1 MDAELEFAILPSTTG
16 KQLFDQIVKTI
27 GLRETW
33 FFGLQYQD
41 SKGFSTWLK
50 LNKRVTAQDVKRD
63 NPLLI
68 KFRGK
73 FYPEDVADELIQEA
87 TQRLFFLQVKESILN
102 DDIYCPPETAVLL
115 ASYAVQVKHGDYRK
129 DYHVPGYL
137 TREKLLP
144 QRVLEQHKLNK
155 NQWEERIQV
164 WHKEHKGMLR
174 EDAMV
179 EYLKIAQD
187 LEMYGVNYFSIKNK
201 KGSEL
206 WLGVDALGLNIY
218 DKKDKMTPK
227 IGFPW
232 SEIRNISF
240 NDKKFVIKPIDKK
253 APDFVFYVPRLR
265 INKRILALCMGN
277 HDLYMRR
284 RKPDTIE
291 VQQMKAQAREEK
303 NKRQMERALLET
315 EKKKRENAEKET
327 EKIAQA
333 DLERTKE
340 ELKSKL
346 MGVHIQDSVH
356 PHMHDHDETDESS
369 AEASA
374 ELTSPG
380 MVRDRSEE
388 ERVTEAQ
395 KNQRLQKNLKFLS
408 TELAGAVDESK
419 KTPNDLI
426 HAENVKAGRDKYKT
440 LRQIRQGNTKQRIDE
455 FESILEDTSN
465 SSIINEHG
473 RLDTADTCACST
485 TAELSEAVSVSLG
498 LDSVSSPLN
507 TMNQCSSGA
516 LADCDQTCGNSSQGV
531 LELGA
536 AVNMNSQGRNLGE
549 DDFGEVCYHD
559 IQQVSCMELLR
570 SGEMDSAQSVT
581 RDPVISR
588 QDCHCV
594 WYSKGDQGGKG
605 GMRTAMAQGRHVI
618 LSYRSCSLTI
628 CCQKQKDKFGVN
640 GVSSDYAFICCALQL
655 NFCVPPGKQNHLC
668 ASRND
673 CTIDKLRRKNCASC
687 RLKRCFMSGM
697 SLKGRRLK
705 GAGQTRNVEEEQPSA
720 PWGPGERGERPG
732 KRDVILEP
740 GSAVARTQGAS
751 QALALGIPPTVR
763 SCLSLLSVLQTI
775 EPALVN
781 AGHDPAQPDS
791 SDSLL
796 TSLNELGERQLVTVV
811 RWAKAIPGFRDLHVD
826 DQMTVIQLSWMGV
839 MVFALGWRSYTLTNS
854 SMLYFAPDLVFNDQ
868 RMQVSSMYEH
878 CVRMKL
884 LSQQFCMLKVTQEEF
899 LCMKALVLFSIMP
912 MEGLKSQR
920 CFDELRTSY
929 IKELDRLASHC
940 GETTRTQR
948 LFQLT
953 QLLDYLQSIVRKL
966 HQFTYDLFIEAQS
979 LQTRVNFPEMISE
992 IVSVHVPK
1000 ILSGMVKPILFHD
1013 TV

>member
-1 MDAELEFAILPSTTG
+1 MA
-16 KQLFDQIVKTI
+16 
-27 GLRETW
+27 
-33 FFGLQYQD
+33 
-41 SKGFSTWLK
+41 
-50 LNKRVTAQDVKRD
+50 
-63 NPLLI
+63 
-68 KFRGK
+68 
-73 FYPEDVADELIQEA
+73 
-87 TQRLFFLQVKESILN
+87 
-102 DDIYCPPETAVLL
+102 
-115 ASYAVQVKHGDYRK
+115 
-129 DYHVPGYL
+129 
-137 TREKLLP
+137 
-144 QRVLEQHKLNK
+144 
-155 NQWEERIQV
+155 
-164 WHKEHKGMLR
+164 
-174 EDAMV
+174 
-179 EYLKIAQD
+179 
-187 LEMYGVNYFSIKNK
+187 
-201 KGSEL
+201 
-206 WLGVDALGLNIY
+206 
-218 DKKDKMTPK
+218 
-227 IGFPW
+227 
-232 SEIRNISF
+232 
-240 NDKKFVIKPIDKK
+240 
-253 APDFVFYVPRLR
+253 
-265 INKRILALCMGN
+265 
-277 HDLYMRR
+277 
-284 RKPDTIE
+284 
-291 VQQMKAQAREEK
+291 
-303 NKRQMERALLET
+303 
-315 EKKKRENAEKET
+315 
-327 EKIAQA
+327 
-333 DLERTKE
+333 
-340 ELKSKL
+340 
-346 MGVHIQDSVH
+346 
-356 PHMHDHDETDESS
+356 
-369 AEASA
+369 
-374 ELTSPG
+374 
-380 MVRDRSEE
+380 
-388 ERVTEAQ
+388 
-395 KNQRLQKNLKFLS
+395 FLS
-408 TELAGAVDESK
+408 S
-419 KTPNDLI
+419 
-426 HAENVKAGRDKYKT
+426 
-440 LRQIRQGNTKQRIDE
+440 
-455 FESILEDTSN
+455 LEDTSN

-507 TMNQCSSGA
+507 SMNQCSSSA

-559 IQQVSCMELLR
+559 IQQVSCMDLLR
-570 SGEMDSAQSVT
+570 SGEMDSAQSIT
-581 RDPVISR
+581 RDPVISRYVCKESNLFTNPSAELSAPSQVDELLSLKPNSAYSVNPNLYRDSLGVWCANERALSGRSEPARDGSGAHNLCKYGNCGQASLGSR

-605 GMRTAMAQGRHVI
+605 GMRTAMAQGYGQVESYQSAISHGQATCSTIKSEPSAWIDCTNRSFRHEDLFPSVY
-618 LSYRSCSLTI
+618 LSDRRVCQVCGDDASGCHYGALTCGSC
-628 CCQKQKDKFGVN
+628 KVFFKR
-640 GVSSDYAFICCALQL
+640 AAA
-655 NFCVPPGKQNHLC
+655 GKQNHLC

-732 KRDVILEP
+732 KKDVILEP